1 MGPGLQPVGARFLNF
16 FLGKVSLQFILHG
29 MSIFH
34 DIQMATFFG
43 TAWRYS
49 HMVGYAGSPTR
60 TVYVGVILTRS
71 KVKVNITG
79 LLNFRQLA
87 KPCMLAAM
95 TAAPL
100 WGFLVYYIHVHI
112 HQQFFLDRSNWIW
125 TGIKA
130 AFPDCCRKGANAAVK
145 NLRTGITDD
154 EQFHLLRP
162 LPSTH
167 CYLLCLCRHIEVF
180 CLKQVTQVQKDTLC
194 LLFQC
199 FMSLNIWQVN
209 YDSISI

>member
-1 MGPGLQPVGARFLNF
+1 MSSATFAYCSKLTVDVDSMGPGLQPVGARFSNF

-29 MSIFH
+29 TSIFH
-34 DIQMATFFG
+34 DIQMATYFV

-60 TVYVGVILTRS
+60 TVYVGLTLTRS

-100 WGFLVYYIHVHI
+100 WGFW
-112 HQQFFLDRSNWIW
+112 FNFLLGKLSQEF
-125 TGIKA
+125 K
-130 AFPDCCRKGANAAVK
+130 
-145 NLRTGITDD
+145 LRHLSI
-154 EQFHLLRP
+154 FHKLQMAIFR
-162 LPSTH
+162 
-167 CYLLCLCRHIEVF
+167 
-180 CLKQVTQVQKDTLC
+180 
-194 LLFQC
+194 
-199 FMSLNIWQVN
+199 
-209 YDSISI
+209 